1 MFSLSSIYCKM
12 CNFSIRLTQQYID
25 QIVLLRKVILTKMTQ
40 FFFQKFISQLL
51 QYNLH
56 IIQRLKPERKN
67 NFAKENIEN
76 DKG

>member
-1 MFSLSSIYCKM
+1 
-12 CNFSIRLTQQYID
+12 
-25 QIVLLRKVILTKMTQ
+25 MTQ

-76 DKG
+76 DKR

>member
-1 MFSLSSIYCKM
+1 M

-25 QIVLLRKVILTKMTQ
+25 QIVQESVTEESNFNKNDSI
-40 FFFQKFISQLL
+40 FFQKFISQLL

>member
-1 MFSLSSIYCKM
+1 
-12 CNFSIRLTQQYID
+12 
-25 QIVLLRKVILTKMTQ
+25 MTQ

-56 IIQRLKPERKN
+56 IIQRLKPEPKN